1 MSRDELKTERIL
13 HGVVVTNGN
22 VQWRSIRRSLSPGK
36 NHVESYEIIL
46 NI

>member
-1 MSRDELKTERIL
+1 MNRDELKTERIL

-22 VQWRSIRRSLSPGK
+22 VQWRIRRSLSPGK